1 MDCANE
7 KPKIEPKNDYV
18 FCRLT
23 IPLTAEV
30 DSMLS
35 INDDKIVLGV
45 KNELLLYEGESKEI
59 SVISK
64 EIKNRITCIIKLL
77 NGNVVTGG

>member
-30 DSMLS
+30 YSMLS

-45 KNELLLYEGESKEI
+45 KNELQL
-59 SVISK
+59 
-64 EIKNRITCIIKLL
+64 
-77 NGNVVTGG
+77 